1 MLLDLVG
8 EVVGL
13 LDLGDLRQ
21 GMVDALA
28 RAIPCKF
35 SSLNEIGPDG
45 VVGLVRPQLEEHWY
59 VKFGE
64 LAHENPLYQR
74 WLRTKD
80 GRAYRFSDVTT
91 REELESTRLFQEFYR
106 PLGVNHQIAIT
117 LPGTSDRVLAIV
129 LNREHGDFTDDERDL
144 LNRARPFL
152 IQAYRNAVAYTLAKP
167 PDPQA
172 TLVAHGL
179 TPRQAEVLG
188 LVALGG
194 SNRDVADRLG
204 LSDRTVQKHLENAYR
219 VLGVATRSEAAAR
232 VWELTGEPGPFAG
245 EVVVGSAA

>member
-1 MLLDLVG
+1 MLLTLVG

-13 LDLGDLRQ
+13 LDLADLRR
-21 GMVDALA
+21 GMVDALG
-28 RAIPCKF
+28 RAIPCNWA
-35 SSLNEIGPDG
+35 SLNEVGPDG
-45 VVGLVRPQLEEHWY
+45 MVGLVKPELDRHWY
-59 VKFGE
+59 EKFAE

-74 WLRTKD
+74 WVETKD

-91 REELESTRLFQEFYR
+91 REKLESTRLFQEFYR

-129 LNREHGDFTDDERDL
+129 LNREHSDFTDGERDL

-152 IQAYRNAVAYTLAKP
+152 IQAYRNAVAYTLARP

-172 TLVAHGL
+172 MLVARGL
-179 TPRQAEVLG
+179 TQRQAEVLG

-194 SNRDVADRLG
+194 SNRDVAARLG
-204 LSDRTVQKHLENAYR
+204 LSDRTVQKHLEHAYR
-219 VLGVATRSEAAAR
+219 ALGVATRSEAAAR
-232 VWELTGEPGPFAG
+232 VWELTGQPGPFAG
-245 EVVVGSAA
+245 EVAVTTAA